1 MREAKIRIK
10 TKKEFDRLQECW
22 NIEGATDHLFGEVK
36 DALIDADGDAYV
48 DDWWIFKGQFEILE
62 WADSEIALSPLV
74 RIRIKTEEELGGRPA
89 EWNQNG
95 RMDYLFGRIEPATRM
110 LGGSPTKYLVLNR
123 NPEASE
129 KRVWCLLSDQIEILG
144 VLDD

>member
-10 TKKEFDRLQECW
+10 TRGELGGRPDGW
-22 NIEGATDHLFGEVK
+22 NAAGEMDYLFGRIE
-36 DALIDADGDAYV
+36 DAYEDAVGDAYV
-48 DDWWIFKGQFEILE
+48 GDWWIFKGQFEILE
-62 WADSEIALSPLV
+62 WADSEGALSPLV

-110 LGGSPTKYLVLNR
+110 LDGSPTKYLVLNR
-123 NPEASE
+123 NPDAPTMT
-129 KRVWCLLSDQIEILG
+129 VWYLLPDQIEILE